1 MLICGKEM
9 SSSEKNKLKDKA
21 FFLLLGM
28 FLCPE
33 IEEFIILINNRIYR
47 ESNKEGLKQI
57 QNLVGGH

>member
-1 MLICGKEM
+1 M